1 MKVTI
6 DFSVWQTQKD
16 YCRDNKIKKNN
27 LSNMIARGTM
37 KTKVIPE
44 LNNIVLIRKKK

>member
-16 YCRDNKIKKNN
+16 YCQANKIKRNN
-27 LSNMIARGTM
+27 LSNMIARGNFQ
-37 KTKVIPE
+37 TKVIPQ